1 MKDYI
6 STELLILFRERERER
21 ACPHKLAF
29 FIGASV
35 VLGRCVD
42 VLGKA
47 SKSVLVSEMYK
58 TLCRWIVSRILRL
71 SAKIVDVSL
80 FIYSCMQCSEFSLTN
95 PQPWRTISNKTNC
108 QELKEKKFDEIASM
122 LSSVCTWCK
131 TVINFAPLFHI
142 YTEMYQS
149 NFWCRSI
156 SGQSNLIACLLL
168 KRI

>member
-6 STELLILFRERERER
+6 AGKLFSTESLYPFHRERERER

-42 VLGKA
+42 VLGNA
-47 SKSVLVSEMYK
+47 SKSVVVSELNK

-122 LSSVCTWCK
+122 LSSVRTWCK

-142 YTEMYQS
+142 YTSQTSDVDLYQD
-149 NFWCRSI
+149 NPIW
-156 SGQSNLIACLLL
+156 LPACC
-168 KRI
+168 